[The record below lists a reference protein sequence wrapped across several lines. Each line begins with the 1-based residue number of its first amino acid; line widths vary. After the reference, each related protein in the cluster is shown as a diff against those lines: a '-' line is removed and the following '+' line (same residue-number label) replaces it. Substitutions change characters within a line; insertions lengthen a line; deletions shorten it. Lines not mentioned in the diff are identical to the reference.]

1 MKLRTRITLII
12 CTMIL
17 ILMASLGTII
27 YIKSVSI
34 IDKGS
39 ETLMISQ
46 LDRVQEHIDLLVNIN
61 KLETNALAL
70 DKKVESFLSN
80 KIKSFDINS
89 YLSDLMDKKNEMYNY
104 YMDFFILDKSG
115 HIIASCMPSA
125 MNIDL
130 SKRNYFIQSVNTKST
145 VTSDI
150 LVGKANGQLIVNTLS
165 PIINLK
171 GELLGYSGTSIYAE
185 YFSKLAEN
193 LTLGQKGYY
202 AIVDSRNL
210 VLSHPDKD
218 LIGKEFPFSIDHKNL
233 KKSKEKL
240 IKQTVNINGKEKEFQ
255 ILKLMKNTNW
265 ILLASFPKKDMY
277 YESKSFLYSV
287 LITTIIALI
296 LAMFIGV
303 YVTKRISVPI
313 VTMTEYLDII
323 SKGNSIIDKSIS
335 ESIEILKN
343 NSKEADKDT
352 YYKNIEN
359 DNDDEIGRFQK
370 SFKDV
375 KRIIYIMLKRF
386 ERESN
391 KLIKSSEQLA
401 LTIEDLSIGTG
412 RFISTLSHELK
423 NSITVI
429 KGYSMGLKEGIIEDE
444 AVKESFINGI
454 YIRTKE
460 IERIVYDVLD
470 SAYEANKDMEL
481 HKEEIDLKD
490 FTLELTTSAKE
501 YVESN
506 NLNFKSYTDIKG
518 GILNIDKVKIKRVWN
533 NVISNAVK
541 YSHQGSLVT
550 IRITQQCNMIKFEVQ
565 DEGIGINENDIKK
578 IYTMFYRGMNLKQ
591 KGYGLGLFIS
601 KSIVEAHG
609 GELNAKSQVGKGSVF
624 WFSIKL
630 DDCDEKYKRKLQS
643 SIK

>member
-34 IDKGS
+34 INKGS
-39 ETLMISQ
+39 ETLMVSQ
-46 LDRVQEHIDLLVNIN
+46 LDRVQENIDLLVNIN

-70 DKKVESFLSN
+70 DKKVEAFISN
-80 KIKSFDINS
+80 KATSFDINC
-89 YLSDLMDKKNEMYNY
+89 YLSELMDKKNKLYSY
-104 YMDFFILDKSG
+104 YMDFFILNKNG
-115 HIIASCMPSA
+115 NIIASSMPSA
-125 MNIDL
+125 INTDL
-130 SKRNYFIQSVNTKST
+130 SNRNYFIQSANTKST

-150 LVGKANGQLIVNTLS
+150 LIGKVNGQLIVNTVS

-171 GELLGYSGTSIYAE
+171 GELLGYAGTSIYAE
-185 YFSKLAEN
+185 YFSKLAKN

-202 AIVDSRNL
+202 AIVDSKNL
-210 VLSHPDKD
+210 VLSHPNKN
-218 LIGKEFPFSIDHKNL
+218 LIGKEFPFNIDHKNFEKN
-233 KKSKEKL
+233 KKQL
-240 IKQTVNINGKEKEFQ
+240 IKQTVSINDKEKEFQ

-265 ILLASFPKKDMY
+265 ILIASFPKKDMY
-277 YESKSFLYSV
+277 SESKSFLYSV
-287 LITTIIALI
+287 LIITVIALI
-296 LAMFIGV
+296 FAMFIGI

-313 VTMTEYLDII
+313 VTMTEYLNII

-343 NSKEADKDT
+343 NSKEADKNDC
-352 YYKNIEN
+352 YKNIEN
-359 DNDDEIGRFQK
+359 DDYDEIGRFQK

-375 KRIIYIMLKRF
+375 KGIIYIMLKKF
-386 ERESN
+386 EKESSE
-391 KLIKSSEQLA
+391 LIKSSEQLA
-401 LTIEDLSIGTG
+401 LTIEDLSMGTG
-412 RFISTLSHELK
+412 KFISTLSHELK

-444 AVKESFINGI
+444 SVKKSFINGI
-454 YIRTKE
+454 YVRTKE

-470 SAYEANKDMEL
+470 SAYEANKDMKL
-481 HKEEIDLKD
+481 YKEKIDLKN
-490 FTLELTTSAKE
+490 FVIELTTNAKE
-501 YVESN
+501 YVEN
-506 NLNFKSYTDIKG
+506 KNLNFESYTDIKG
-518 GILNIDKVKIKRVWN
+518 GMLNIDKVKIKRVWSN
-533 NVISNAVK
+533 LISNAVK
-541 YSHQGSLVT
+541 YSKQGSLVT
-550 IRITQQCNMIKFEVQ
+550 IHITQQCSMITFTVE
-565 DEGIGINENDIKK
+565 DEGIGISEDDMKK

-609 GELNAKSQVGKGSVF
+609 GELNAKSEVGKGSVF